1 MLIKTGDNED
11 HQAID
16 GQVLN
21 RIEKS
26 IANLEKYR
34 EEKNNEIIVNYEEFI
49 QEDPRRQKYLEETER
64 LMILFFDYRTT
75 IKAYKKN

>member
-1 MLIKTGDNED
+1 MLIKTRTMKIIKRLMDKF
-11 HQAID
+11 
-16 GQVLN
+16 N

-34 EEKNNEIIVNYEEFI
+34 EEKNNEIIVNLKGLFKKI
-49 QEDPRRQKYLEETER
+49 KGGKNILKKQNV